1 MNGYDDKFENIQE
14 DLNQKIKSEVNGTL
28 EENTEDTE
36 DIVEKIVEF
45 KQKQH
50 ELDAA
55 KESIIRPLIKNKIL
69 TFGKGS
75 IKKTR
80 TTK

>member
-69 TFGKGS
+69 TFGKG
-75 IKKTR
+75 
-80 TTK
+80 